1 MATKPLRRRRSIKT
15 RVLLLVYGMIGLAL
29 SVHFWTVVRHS
40 EIVSSSGTMQTAEQV
55 PLAPPPTTTTTRSD
69 ENTVSSVP
77 PPPPAAADPTTL
89 RRHPIPFFF
98 KSSFNN
104 NYDHKN
110 LSICDVPPGVG
121 EEGPAGIRGLYKLR
135 QALLV
140 QQQQQQ
146 TTTSAATTTTTTSH
160 AGISSRN
167 KGEQQQQQQQQKV
180 KVFCM
185 IYTHS
190 NRHDV
195 VRSIAATY
203 APQCDGF
210 LAFSNV
216 TDPAIGAVAVPH
228 IGPERYDNLWN
239 KIRSMWHY
247 IHEQGLVDQYDLFHI
262 GGDDM
267 YVLPT
272 NIRQFATDELWHLIQ
287 TQPLYLGA
295 SIPHAQHPER
305 RFCGGGAG
313 YTLNAIA
320 VKVLVQ
326 QLLVHPQCPPAVAS
340 NEDVRIAHCFQI
352 VGIQCRDTNDQQ
364 QGQQQGEVRYHHLDV
379 HFHAAYIPSRL
390 ALWHWETLQQFH
402 NITSNQKQ
410 LAQISTTSISFH
422 LDKGTV
428 RSRERDRGIRRYHA
442 ILYGLCGTDFDEQV
456 RRAGTC
462 TAAER
467 LLLRTQWEQ
476 TPKVSELHSF

>member
-1 MATKPLRRRRSIKT
+1 MATQNRVRRRRRSIKT
-15 RVLLLVYGMIGLAL
+15 RVLVYGTMGLAL
-29 SVHFWTVVRHS
+29 AVHFWTVVRHS
-40 EIVSSSGTMQTAEQV
+40 VLVSSSSSSGTMETSTEQQV
-55 PLAPPPTTTTTRSD
+55 L
-69 ENTVSSVP
+69 
-77 PPPPAAADPTTL
+77 PPPPAAVDPTTL
-89 RRHPIPFFF
+89 RRHPAPFFY

-104 NYDHKN
+104 NNDNKN

-140 QQQQQQ
+140 QQQ
-146 TTTSAATTTTTTSH
+146 TEAAAVAVG
-160 AGISSRN
+160 AGDGS
-167 KGEQQQQQQQQKV
+167 KGESQPQQV

-190 NRHDV
+190 HRHDV

-216 TDPAIGAVAVPH
+216 TDPSMGAVAIPH
-228 IGPERYDNLWN
+228 LGPERYDNLWN

-247 IHEQGLVDQYDLFHI
+247 IHDQGLVDQYDLFHI

-272 NIRQFATDELWHLIQ
+272 NLRQFATDELGHSLHS
-287 TQPLYLGA
+287 QPLYLGA

-320 VKVLVQ
+320 VKLLVQ
-326 QLLVHPQCPPAVAS
+326 QLFQHPQCPPAVAS
-340 NEDVRIAHCFQI
+340 EEDVRMAQCFQI
-352 VGIQCRDTNDQQ
+352 LGIQCRDTNDHDRQ
-364 QGQQQGEVRYHHLDV
+364 EVRYHHLDV

-390 ALWHWETLQQFH
+390 ALWHWETLQHFH
-402 NITSNQKQ
+402 NITANQKQ

-428 RSRERDRGIRRYHA
+428 RSREQDRGLRRYHA

-456 RRAGTC
+456 RKAGTC
-462 TAAER
+462 TASER
-467 LLLRTQWEQ
+467 LQLRTQWEQ
-476 TPKVSELHSF
+476 TPKMALV